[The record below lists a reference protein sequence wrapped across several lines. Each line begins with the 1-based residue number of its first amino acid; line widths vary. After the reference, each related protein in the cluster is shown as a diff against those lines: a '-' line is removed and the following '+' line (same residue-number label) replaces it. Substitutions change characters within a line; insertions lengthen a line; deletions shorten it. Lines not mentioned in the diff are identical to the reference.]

1 MGSDLVMLRP
11 LAMAPALLTCLD
23 VGSASPTTRHRFKG
37 STQHSAM
44 VKIIDSQL
52 SIMLTGLKDYSKF
65 NPELPPHEGSLPLG
79 RGLARVRLARS
90 RGNILCDP
98 ADQDL

>member
-11 LAMAPALLTCLD
+11 LAMASALFTCLD
-23 VGSASPTTRHRFKG
+23 VGSAGPTTQHRFKG
-37 STQHSAM
+37 SPQHNAI

-52 SIMLTGLKDYSKF
+52 SIILTALKDYPKVG
-65 NPELPPHEGSLPLG
+65 PELPPQEGNLPLG
-79 RGLARVRLARS
+79 RGLARVRPARCH
-90 RGNILCDP
+90 GNILCDP